1 MNLGQVQDPEAY
13 TISQRESE
21 EYDKWEFLLEAK
33 SNRQAEI
40 KMQAGMSSML
50 IIAWRMSC
58 SQILRELHF
67 VICVGDLMIAFLQ
80 HFFFHMWRW
89 RIFVLRVKLE
99 RGLLPKQIPPG
110 GQVQST
116 SRNPC

>member
-67 VICVGDLMIAFLQ
+67 VICVRDLMIALLQ
-80 HFFFHMWRW
+80 HFFLQGLRCIQSACKDATWL
-89 RIFVLRVKLE
+89 FVGAREELYSGTFCL
-99 RGLLPKQIPPG
+99 
-110 GQVQST
+110 
-116 SRNPC
+116 